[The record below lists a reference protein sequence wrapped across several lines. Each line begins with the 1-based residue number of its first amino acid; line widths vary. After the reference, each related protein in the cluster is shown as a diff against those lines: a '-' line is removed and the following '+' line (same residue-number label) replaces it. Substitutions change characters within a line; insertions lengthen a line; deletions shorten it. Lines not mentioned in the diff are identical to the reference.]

1 MASQFLSGRMLLPQG
16 SGASSLFV
24 LSWDG

>member
-1 MASQFLSGRMLLPQG
+1 MASQFLSGRPLLPQG
-16 SGASSLFV
+16 TGESSLFV